1 MSNPTFNIENSVIV
15 SVKDNNATV
24 TSTQEVIRKI
34 EVFDVLGRSVLTKN
48 DCNSMQVAIN
58 KNTVRNQVAVFK
70 IHLQNGQIV
79 TKKVVL

>member
-1 MSNPTFNIENSVIV
+1 V

-24 TSTQEVIRKI
+24 TSSQEVIQKI
-34 EVFDVLGRSVLTKN
+34 EVFDVLGRMVLTKK
-48 DCNSMQVAIN
+48 DCNAMQVTIN
-58 KNTVRNQVAVFK
+58 KSILNNQIAIFK